1 MKAVLE
7 KIRSGQIN
15 AEPVAMITDN
25 PEAGAIDI
33 AKKFGI
39 KPIVL
44 PFKSYLPDKDAY
56 HLDLKKKIVEVD
68 PDLIVTA
75 GYLRILKPDI
85 VKLFKNKIINIHP
98 SLLPAFPGLHSQKQ
112 ALDYGV
118 KITGCTTHFI
128 DEGVDSGSI
137 ILQSAVMIAQGMT
150 EAELSGKILKEEH
163 RILCLAVKYFC
174 EDKLKI
180 AGRQVTV
187 VA

>member
-1 MKAVLE
+1 MRAILE
-7 KIRSGQIN
+7 KIQSGHIQ

-25 PEAGAIDI
+25 PEAGAIEV
-33 AKKFGI
+33 AKAFKV

-44 PFKSYLPDKDAY
+44 SFKSYLPDKDAY
-56 HLDLKKKIVEVD
+56 HLDLKKKITELA

-75 GYLRILKPDI
+75 GYLRILRPDI
-85 VKLFKNKIINIHP
+85 VKLFRNKIINIHP

-137 ILQSAVMIAQGMT
+137 ILQSAVIVTPQMT
-150 EAELSGKILKEEH
+150 EAQLSTKILKEEH
-163 RILCLAVKYFC
+163 RILYLAVKYFC
-174 EDKLKI
+174 EDKL
-180 AGRQVTV
+180 TV
-187 VA
+187 VGRNVIIG